1 MDQGFEQAALATIS
15 PHTMIKPL
23 LKSMIGRLGY
33 ELRKKEALSPLGY
46 DGEARAV
53 AAIDKVR
60 PYTMLPVE
68 RLITL
73 YQQAAHCEST
83 RLPGAFVEC
92 GVWKGGSVALMAL
105 ANLELGAAR
114 RHVHLFDSFTDIC
127 EPDEAV
133 DGARAV
139 REVKAWSKCG
149 GVTGKLAPVAGFYD
163 AMGGAGTLEGNK
175 ELLEKRVGYDPAF
188 LHYHQGWFQDTLPKA
203 ASGVGA
209 IAILRLD
216 GDWYASTK
224 VCLER
229 LYDGVVADGFVVID
243 DYGAYEGCRKAVD
256 EFRRDRK
263 ITAYLHHIDGEARYW
278 IK

>member
-1 MDQGFEQAALATIS
+1 
-15 PHTMIKPL
+15 MIKPL
-23 LKSMIGRLGY
+23 LKGIFGRLGY
-33 ELRKKEALSPLGY
+33 ELRRKPGPARLGY
-46 DGEARAV
+46 ELETEAE
-53 AAIDKVR
+53 AAIAKVR
-60 PYTMLPVE
+60 AFTMLPPE

-73 YQQAAHCEST
+73 YQQAVHCEKVL
-83 RLPGAFVEC
+83 LPGAFVEC

-105 ANLELGAAR
+105 ANLDAGAAR
-114 RHVHLFDSFTDIC
+114 RDLHLFDSFTDIC
-127 EPDEAV
+127 EPDQAV
-133 DGARAV
+133 DGERAV
-139 REVKAWSKCG
+139 REVKAWGKG
-149 GVTGKLAPVAGFYD
+149 GGTAGKLAPVAGFYD
-163 AMGGAGTLEGNK
+163 SMGGAGTLEGNK
-175 ELLEKRVGYDPAF
+175 ELLEKTVGYPAERIHF
-188 LHYHQGWFQDTLPKA
+188 HVGWFQDTLPKA
-203 ASGVGA
+203 EILE

-229 LYDGVVADGFVVID
+229 LYDKVVPGGFVIID